1 MTEETEEIGTQ
12 PEEDTATASDVEAT
26 APEEA
31 PGHEETPAS
40 GIDETEVARLV
51 AEAEERG
58 YLRGRNEAIAERMEQ
73 PALWE
78 NTAGQPSTADDDRDA
93 DYASLF
99 LSELRPGVWD

>member
-12 PEEDTATASDVEAT
+12 PEEETATASDVEAT
-26 APEEA
+26 APEES
-31 PGHEETPAS
+31 PEHEETPAS

-58 YLRGRNEAIAERMEQ
+58 YLHGRNEAIAERMEQ

-78 NTAGQPSTADDDRDA
+78 NTAGQPSPAADDRAA